1 MDPPSMWFE
10 RHGHGEVVNRVTFMI
25 RTKANKLESIETKS
39 ILRRNHVKTIFSNET
54 IPSSSS
60 SSSWSSSSMC
70 ALIVA
75 RAFKMPSSA
84 HLKFG
89 FLLFTQGLILPSP
102 GLVSARKS
110 QSNSMLGG
118 FLKENKGV
126 DQQKKLRGTMEDS
139 SNRTRGS
146 TAKNHFG

>member
-25 RTKANKLESIETKS
+25 RTKASKLESIETKY
-39 ILRRNHVKTIFSNET
+39 ILWRNHVKTMFSNET

-60 SSSWSSSSMC
+60 SSSSSSSWSSSSMR

-126 DQQKKLRGTMEDS
+126 DQP
-139 SNRTRGS
+139 
-146 TAKNHFG
+146 KNSKGNNGRFIQQN